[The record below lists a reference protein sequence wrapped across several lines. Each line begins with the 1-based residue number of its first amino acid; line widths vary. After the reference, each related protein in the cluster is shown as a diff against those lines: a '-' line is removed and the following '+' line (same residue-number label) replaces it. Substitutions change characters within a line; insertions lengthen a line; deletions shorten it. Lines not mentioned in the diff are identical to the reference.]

1 MYSLDCP
8 YYNEEWSSLNE
19 LIDDVVSSG
28 MDPNYEITLNGHGTG
43 ETLFEVIQIYSCLL
57 SESFVSLY

>member
-8 YYNEEWSSLNE
+8 YYNEEWNSLNE

-28 MDPNYEITLNGHGTG
+28 MDPNYEITLNGQATG
-43 ETLFEVIQIYSCLL
+43 ETLFEIMPI
-57 SESFVSLY
+57 